1 MCVCVC
7 AHAGECVCTRVRVCL
22 CVCPCVSTCP
32 YPRRVC
38 ECCEAR
44 VVGCVSVLAMFVESD
59 VPQAT
64 VAKPEC
70 NAPCITPNVSSPL
83 MCMFS
88 KYVYVFNIHVNTR
101 MCSYC
106 EASDLGNIGI
116 VLAVLA
122 VLAIGMVL
130 DFGMVLALLAVLACS
145 WVFLGVLAVLDI
157 YVVVSGAAGNCS

>member
-1 MCVCVC
+1 M
-7 AHAGECVCTRVRVCL
+7 
-22 CVCPCVSTCP
+22 
-32 YPRRVC
+32 
-38 ECCEAR
+38 
-44 VVGCVSVLAMFVESD
+44 GCVSVLAMFVESD

-145 WVFLGVLAVLDI
+145 WVFLGVLAIGMVLDFGMVLALLAVLACSWVFLGVLAVLDI